1 MGLSEEG
8 QCMESISDAGMDEA
22 MDSKPWERHEAI
34 QTLHESQ
41 EIRLDAEIT
50 STYAPQTEGHERA

>member
-1 MGLSEEG
+1 
-8 QCMESISDAGMDEA
+8 MESKGDAGMDET

-50 STYAPQTEGHERA
+50 STYAPQTEGHEKGMRH